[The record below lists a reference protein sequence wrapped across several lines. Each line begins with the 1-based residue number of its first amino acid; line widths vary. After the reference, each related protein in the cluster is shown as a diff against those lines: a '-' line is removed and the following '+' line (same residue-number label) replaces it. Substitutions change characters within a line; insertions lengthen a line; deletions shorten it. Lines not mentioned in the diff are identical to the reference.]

1 MPLKSPEQAVCNVLL
16 ADPPVALSLGT
27 RIYPVLAPATAELPF
42 ATWRRSGVQR
52 QMTLSGPMGLPT
64 VVMTL
69 DLYGTTYEAVR
80 EVADKVRKALDGYGG
95 TPSDSVKV
103 NHVTL
108 ENEVDGFVQLA
119 GGELPPVYSVSMTFS
134 IMWSEQ

>member
-1 MPLKSPEQAVCNVLL
+1 
-16 ADPPVALSLGT
+16 
-27 RIYPVLAPATAELPF
+27 
-42 ATWRRSGVQR
+42 
-52 QMTLSGPMGLPT
+52 MTLSGPMGLPT